1 MGPCRR
7 APSVHVSAP
16 RSVDAGYKCVHMTD
30 EMRRDVPGGVGDDG
44 AAREAPD
51 GERRRRV
58 TDGPEGD
65 GDASGVA
72 VAASGHDRGDAWGG
86 ASRGG
91 EERPRGAAHREG
103 DVSGEQHGTRSDAG
117 GNGWA
122 RYPNPRCDCR
132 HALRRQ
138 TAKHLPTCKQWEKNV
153 CYGNRIR
160 PECAP
165 KHATRADARG
175 FERPGACS
183 CSSTTAR
190 AHPATRSTF
199 PVVGIGAWSS
209 SSSSSIFGNISAVE
223 TRRAWEKTANT

>member
-1 MGPCRR
+1 MPPALPWLHRGTTAATRG
-7 APSVHVSAP
+7 VAP
-16 RSVDAGYKCVHMTD
+16 RAVARNG
-30 EMRRDVPGGVGDDG
+30 R
-44 AAREAPD
+44 AAPRTA
-51 GERRRRV
+51 RV
-58 TDGPEGD
+58 TCR
-65 GDASGVA
+65 ASNMVLEVMRVA
-72 VAASGHDRGDAWGG
+72 TGGHDIQKTR
-86 ASRGG
+86 
-91 EERPRGAAHREG
+91 AAIA
-103 DVSGEQHGTRSDAG
+103 DTR
-117 GNGWA
+117 
-122 RYPNPRCDCR
+122 CR
-132 HALRRQ
+132 
-138 TAKHLPTCKQWEKNV
+138 AKHFATCKQWEKNV

-165 KHATRADARG
+165 KQATRADARG